1 MAVDLQEIYSRIQ
14 ETKKKIKDVRS
25 AYKDALSTT
34 GSYTEI
40 KEKITA
46 LQMKKKQIEAGV
58 KEGFASELDKLD
70 EFALDLKS
78 DTMLLTDAAMSK
90 LMKGETVEL
99 IDEYNNK
106 YEPECSVKFKKV

>member
-1 MAVDLQEIYSRIQ
+1 MAVDLQEVYSRIQ
-14 ETKKKIKDVRS
+14 ETKKKIKDIRT
-25 AYKDALSTT
+25 AYKDALSST
-34 GSYTEI
+34 GSYAEI
-40 KEKITA
+40 KEKIQA

-58 KEGFASELDKLD
+58 KEGFTGELEKMD
-70 EFALDLKS
+70 EYNLDLKS

-106 YEPECSVKFKKV
+106 YEPEFSVKFKKV